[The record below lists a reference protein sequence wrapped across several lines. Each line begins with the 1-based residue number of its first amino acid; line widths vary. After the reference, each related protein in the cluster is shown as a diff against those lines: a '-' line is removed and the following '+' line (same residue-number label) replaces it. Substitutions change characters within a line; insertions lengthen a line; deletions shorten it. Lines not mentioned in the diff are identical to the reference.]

1 MSPDTLFA
9 ICNNGVLPFW
19 ALLAVAPGWVW
30 TQRLVHSAL
39 VPLVLAAVYAAAI
52 VAGIGGAPDGGSFG
66 SLAGV
71 MAFFSVP
78 FAALAGWIH
87 YLVFD
92 LFVGAWE
99 VRDAR
104 RSAIPH
110 WAVLPCL
117 ALTLMLGPVGLG
129 LYLLVRLALKR
140 NPLLVEVAGAPA
152 S

>member
-1 MSPDTLFA
+1 MSPDVVFA
-9 ICNNGVLPFW
+9 ICNNAVLPFW
-19 ALLAVAPGWVW
+19 LLLAVAPGWVW
-30 TQRLVHSAL
+30 TQRFVHSAL
-39 VPLVLAAVYAAAI
+39 VPFALGAVYAASIA
-52 VAGIGGAPDGGSFG
+52 ASLSSPAEGGGFG

-71 MAFFSVP
+71 MVFFAQP
-78 FAALAGWIH
+78 WGALAGWIH

-104 RSAIPH
+104 RRDISH

-129 LYLLVRLALKR
+129 LYLLVRLGLQR
-140 NPLLVEVAGAPA
+140 GPLLEETA
-152 S
+152 